1 MTINEEMLI
10 YDVALIF
17 DTIYCVFLSRVY
29 SISFKSDDI
38 SIDLKLVYVQGN
50 RSLPKLKVDNYSNF
64 VFIMYS
70 ILPCFMPCV

>member
-38 SIDLKLVYVQGN
+38 SIDLKLVYVN

-64 VFIMYS
+64 VLIMHS
-70 ILPCFMPCV
+70 ILPCFMSFV

>member
-38 SIDLKLVYVQGN
+38 SIDLKLVYVN

-64 VFIMYS
+64 VLIMHS
-70 ILPCFMPCV
+70 ILPCFMSCV